1 MSSYKILNAINTA
14 AASAFNSD
22 GKTKA
27 VKTVAR
33 FSVKAGVISVNA
45 GSKALE
51 AVAPFGVT
59 ENEYRAYC
67 DNIKALYFDA
77 VHLAHALESKNKAI
91 ESKDKAAEVDAK
103 AAESKIRDIF
113 YQDALALVHSMTDAT
128 FKVVP
133 DVFETGAEVR
143 DFEERCVAVLQKF
156 VAGADGYDI
165 EAVKIS
171 AFAKWVEPSI
181 ATRLSGVA
189 MLSFEER
196 DRRANLKKWVSKLAR
211 LEESLKTKRA
221 EIEQAEKELAK
232 DAERVAAG
240 KMKESTY
247 TRNEGKVNNIKA
259 EAMQIETAIEGAK
272 ANIEKYKN
280 QSTQYTADEF
290 MPAAAVVVSESA
302 VA

>member
-1 MSSYKILNAINTA
+1 MSSYKILNAINAA
-14 AASAFNSD
+14 AASAFDSD

-45 GSKALE
+45 GTKALE
-51 AVAPFGVT
+51 SVAPFGVT
-59 ENEYRAYC
+59 ENEYRTYC
-67 DNIKALYFDA
+67 DNIKALYFDS
-77 VHLAHALESKNKAI
+77 VHLAHALESK
-91 ESKDKAAEVDAK
+91 DK
-103 AAESKIRDIF
+103 AAESKVRDIF

-133 DVFETGAEVR
+133 DVFETGEQVR

-211 LEESLKTKRA
+211 LEESLKTKQA
-221 EIEQAEKELAK
+221 EVEQAQKELAK

-259 EAMQIETAIEGAK
+259 EVKQIETAIEGAK
-272 ANIEKYKN
+272 TNIEKYKT

-290 MPAAAVVVSESA
+290 IPAAAVVVNESA

>member
-1 MSSYKILNAINTA
+1 M
-14 AASAFNSD
+14 
-22 GKTKA
+22 
-27 VKTVAR
+27 
-33 FSVKAGVISVNA
+33 
-45 GSKALE
+45 
-51 AVAPFGVT
+51 
-59 ENEYRAYC
+59 
-67 DNIKALYFDA
+67 
-77 VHLAHALESKNKAI
+77 
-91 ESKDKAAEVDAK
+91 ESKDKAIETKV
-103 AAESKIRDIF
+103 RDIF

-240 KMKESTY
+240 KMKEATY
-247 TRNEGKVNNIKA
+247 ARNEGKVNNIKA

-290 MPAAAVVVSESA
+290 MPTAAVVVSESA

>member
-14 AASAFNSD
+14 AASAFDSD

-45 GSKALE
+45 GTKALE
-51 AVAPFGVT
+51 SVAPFGVT

-67 DNIKALYFDA
+67 DNIKALYFDS
-77 VHLAHALESKNKAI
+77 VHLAHALESKAAAKDDKDKAEAMAI
-91 ESKDKAAEVDAK
+91 ESKV
-103 AAESKIRDIF
+103 RDIF
-113 YQDALALVHSMTDAT
+113 YQDALALVHSMTDTT

-133 DVFETGAEVR
+133 DVFETGEVR

-156 VAGADGYDI
+156 VAGADGYNI

-221 EIEQAEKELAK
+221 EVEQAEKELAK

-240 KMKESTY
+240 KMKEATY
-247 TRNEGKVNNIKA
+247 ARNEGKVNNIKA

-272 ANIEKYKN
+272 ANIEKYKA
-280 QSTQYTADEF
+280 QTTQYTADEF
-290 MPAAAVVVSESA
+290 IPAAAVVVSESA

>member
-14 AASAFNSD
+14 AASAFDSD

-45 GSKALE
+45 GTKALE
-51 AVAPFGVT
+51 SVAPFGVT
-59 ENEYRAYC
+59 ENEYRTYC
-67 DNIKALYFDA
+67 DNIKALYFDS
-77 VHLAHALESKNKAI
+77 VHLAHALESK
-91 ESKDKAAEVDAK
+91 DK
-103 AAESKIRDIF
+103 AAESKVRDIF

-133 DVFETGAEVR
+133 DVFETGEQVR

-211 LEESLKTKRA
+211 LEESLKTKQA
-221 EIEQAEKELAK
+221 EVEQAQKELAK

-259 EAMQIETAIEGAK
+259 EVKQIETAIEGAK
-272 ANIEKYKN
+272 ANIEKYKT

-290 MPAAAVVVSESA
+290 IPAAAVVVSESA

>member
-14 AASAFNSD
+14 AASAFDSD

-45 GSKALE
+45 GTKALE
-51 AVAPFGVT
+51 SVAPFGVT

-77 VHLAHALESKNKAI
+77 VHLAHALESK
-91 ESKDKAAEVDAK
+91 DK
-103 AAESKIRDIF
+103 AAESKVRDIF
-113 YQDALALVHSMTDAT
+113 YQDALALVHSMTNAT

-221 EIEQAEKELAK
+221 EVEQAEKELAK
-232 DAERVAAG
+232 DAEKVAAG
-240 KMKESTY
+240 KMKEATY

>member
-1 MSSYKILNAINTA
+1 MSIYKILNAINTA
-14 AASAFNSD
+14 AASAFDSD

-45 GSKALE
+45 GTKALE

-67 DNIKALYFDA
+67 DNIKALYFDS
-77 VHLAHALESKNKAI
+77 VHLAHALESK
-91 ESKDKAAEVDAK
+91 DK
-103 AAESKIRDIF
+103 AAESKVRDIF

-143 DFEERCVAVLQKF
+143 DFEERCVTVLQKF

-221 EIEQAEKELAK
+221 EVEQAEKELAK

-240 KMKESTY
+240 KMKEATY

-290 MPAAAVVVSESA
+290 IPAAAVASESA

>member
-14 AASAFNSD
+14 AASAFDSD

-45 GSKALE
+45 GTKALE

-67 DNIKALYFDA
+67 DNIKALYFDS
-77 VHLAHALESKNKAI
+77 VHLAHALESK
-91 ESKDKAAEVDAK
+91 DK
-103 AAESKIRDIF
+103 AAESKVRDIF

-221 EIEQAEKELAK
+221 EVEQAEKELAK

-290 MPAAAVVVSESA
+290 IPAAAVVVSESA

>member
-45 GSKALE
+45 GTKALE
-51 AVAPFGVT
+51 SAAPFGVT
-59 ENEYRAYC
+59 ENEYRTYC
-67 DNIKALYFDA
+67 DNIKALYFDS
-77 VHLAHALESKNKAI
+77 VHLAHALESK
-91 ESKDKAAEVDAK
+91 DKAAENKV
-103 AAESKIRDIF
+103 RDIF

-221 EIEQAEKELAK
+221 EVEQAEKELAK

-240 KMKESTY
+240 KMKEATY

-290 MPAAAVVVSESA
+290 IPAAAVASESA

>member
-1 MSSYKILNAINTA
+1 MSIYKILNAINTA
-14 AASAFNSD
+14 AASAFDSD

-45 GSKALE
+45 GTKALE

-67 DNIKALYFDA
+67 DNIKALYFDS
-77 VHLAHALESKNKAI
+77 VHLAHALESK
-91 ESKDKAAEVDAK
+91 DK
-103 AAESKIRDIF
+103 AAESKVRDIS

-221 EIEQAEKELAK
+221 EVEQAEKELAK

-240 KMKESTY
+240 KMKEATY

-290 MPAAAVVVSESA
+290 IPAAAVASESA

>member
-45 GSKALE
+45 GTKALE
-51 AVAPFGVT
+51 SVAPFGVT

-67 DNIKALYFDA
+67 DNIKALYFDS
-77 VHLAHALESKNKAI
+77 VHLAHALESKDKAI
-91 ESKDKAAEVDAK
+91 ESKV
-103 AAESKIRDIF
+103 RDIF

-221 EIEQAEKELAK
+221 EVEQAEKELAK

-240 KMKESTY
+240 KMKEATY
-247 TRNEGKVNNIKA
+247 ARNEGKVNNIKA

-290 MPAAAVVVSESA
+290 MPTAAVVVSESA

>member
-14 AASAFNSD
+14 AASAFDSD

-45 GSKALE
+45 GTKALE
-51 AVAPFGVT
+51 SVAPFGVT
-59 ENEYRAYC
+59 ENEYRTYC
-67 DNIKALYFDA
+67 DNIKALYFDS
-77 VHLAHALESKNKAI
+77 VHLAHALESK
-91 ESKDKAAEVDAK
+91 DK
-103 AAESKIRDIF
+103 AAESKFRDIF

-133 DVFETGAEVR
+133 DVFETGEQVR

-181 ATRLSGVA
+181 ATRLSGVS

-221 EIEQAEKELAK
+221 EVEQAEKELAK

-240 KMKESTY
+240 KMKEATY

-259 EAMQIETAIEGAK
+259 EVMQIETAIEGAK
-272 ANIEKYKN
+272 ANIEKYKT

-290 MPAAAVVVSESA
+290 IPAAAVAVSESA

>member
-14 AASAFNSD
+14 AASAFDSD

-45 GSKALE
+45 GTKALE
-51 AVAPFGVT
+51 SVAPFGVT
-59 ENEYRAYC
+59 ENEYRTYC
-67 DNIKALYFDA
+67 DNIKALYFDS
-77 VHLAHALESKNKAI
+77 VHLAHALESK
-91 ESKDKAAEVDAK
+91 DK
-103 AAESKIRDIF
+103 AAESKVRDIF

-133 DVFETGAEVR
+133 DVFETGEQVR

-211 LEESLKTKRA
+211 LEESLKTKQA
-221 EIEQAEKELAK
+221 EVEQAQKELAK

-240 KMKESTY
+240 KMKEATY

-259 EAMQIETAIEGAK
+259 EVKQIETAIEGAK
-272 ANIEKYKN
+272 TNIEKYKT

-290 MPAAAVVVSESA
+290 IPAAAVVVNESA

>member
-1 MSSYKILNAINTA
+1 MSIYKILNAINTA
-14 AASAFNSD
+14 AASAFDSD

-45 GSKALE
+45 GTKALE

-67 DNIKALYFDA
+67 DNIKALYFDS
-77 VHLAHALESKNKAI
+77 VHLAHALESK
-91 ESKDKAAEVDAK
+91 DKAAENKV
-103 AAESKIRDIF
+103 RDIF

-128 FKVVP
+128 FKVIP

-221 EIEQAEKELAK
+221 EVEQAEKELAK

-240 KMKESTY
+240 KMKEATY

-290 MPAAAVVVSESA
+290 IPAAAVASESA

>member
-1 MSSYKILNAINTA
+1 MSSYKILNAINAA
-14 AASAFNSD
+14 AASAFDSD

-45 GSKALE
+45 GTKALE
-51 AVAPFGVT
+51 SVASFGVT
-59 ENEYRAYC
+59 ENEYRTYC
-67 DNIKALYFDA
+67 DNIKALYFDS
-77 VHLAHALESKNKAI
+77 VHLAHALEN
-91 ESKDKAAEVDAK
+91 KDKAAENKV
-103 AAESKIRDIF
+103 RDIF

-133 DVFETGAEVR
+133 DVFETGEQVR

-211 LEESLKTKRA
+211 LEESLKTKQA
-221 EIEQAEKELAK
+221 EVEQAQKELAK
-232 DAERVAAG
+232 DAERVATG

-259 EAMQIETAIEGAK
+259 EVKQIETAIEGAK
-272 ANIEKYKN
+272 TNIEKYKT

-290 MPAAAVVVSESA
+290 IPAAAVVVNESA

>member
-1 MSSYKILNAINTA
+1 MSSYKILNAINVQA
-14 AASAFNSD
+14 AAAFDSD

-45 GSKALE
+45 GAKALE
-51 AVAPFGVT
+51 SVAPFGVT

-67 DNIKALYFDA
+67 DNIKALYFDS
-77 VHLAHALESKNKAI
+77 VHLAHALESK
-91 ESKDKAAEVDAK
+91 DK
-103 AAESKIRDIF
+103 AAESKVRDIF

-181 ATRLSGVA
+181 ATRLTGVA

-221 EIEQAEKELAK
+221 EVEQAEKELAK

-240 KMKESTY
+240 KMKEATY

-272 ANIEKYKN
+272 ANIEKYKT

-290 MPAAAVVVSESA
+290 IPAAAVVSESA

>member
-14 AASAFNSD
+14 AASAFDSD

-45 GSKALE
+45 GTKALE

-67 DNIKALYFDA
+67 DNIKALYFDS
-77 VHLAHALESKNKAI
+77 VHLAHALESK
-91 ESKDKAAEVDAK
+91 DK
-103 AAESKIRDIF
+103 AAESKVRDIF

-221 EIEQAEKELAK
+221 EVEQAEKELAK

-240 KMKESTY
+240 KMKEATY

-290 MPAAAVVVSESA
+290 IPAAAVASESA

>member
-1 MSSYKILNAINTA
+1 MSSYKILNAINAA
-14 AASAFNSD
+14 AASAFDSD

-45 GSKALE
+45 GTKALE
-51 AVAPFGVT
+51 SVAPFGVT
-59 ENEYRAYC
+59 ENEYRTYC
-67 DNIKALYFDA
+67 DNIKALYFDS
-77 VHLAHALESKNKAI
+77 VHLAHALESK
-91 ESKDKAAEVDAK
+91 DK
-103 AAESKIRDIF
+103 AAESKVRDIF

-221 EIEQAEKELAK
+221 EVEQAEKELAK

-247 TRNEGKVNNIKA
+247 APPLKAQKLTSKSTKPSPPSTRLMNLSLPPLSWSMNPLLHN
-259 EAMQIETAIEGAK
+259 
-272 ANIEKYKN
+272 
-280 QSTQYTADEF
+280 QYTSLCPKKQGLARRAVKVRPLM
-290 MPAAAVVVSESA
+290 MP
-302 VA
+302 

>member
-14 AASAFNSD
+14 AASAFDSD

-45 GSKALE
+45 GTKALE
-51 AVAPFGVT
+51 SVAPFGVT

-67 DNIKALYFDA
+67 DNIKALYFDS
-77 VHLAHALESKNKAI
+77 VHLAHALESK
-91 ESKDKAAEVDAK
+91 DK
-103 AAESKIRDIF
+103 AAESKVRDIF

-133 DVFETGAEVR
+133 DVFETGEQVR

-211 LEESLKTKRA
+211 LEDSLKTKRA
-221 EIEQAEKELAK
+221 EVEQAEKELAK

-240 KMKESTY
+240 KMKEATY
-247 TRNEGKVNNIKA
+247 ARNEGKVNNIKA

-272 ANIEKYKN
+272 ANIEKYKT

-290 MPAAAVVVSESA
+290 IPAAAVAVSESA

>member
-14 AASAFNSD
+14 AASAFDSD

-45 GSKALE
+45 GTKALE

-67 DNIKALYFDA
+67 DNIKALYFDS
-77 VHLAHALESKNKAI
+77 VHLAHALESK
-91 ESKDKAAEVDAK
+91 DK
-103 AAESKIRDIF
+103 AAESKVRDIS

-143 DFEERCVAVLQKF
+143 DFEERCVAILQKF

-221 EIEQAEKELAK
+221 EVEQAEKELAK

-240 KMKESTY
+240 KMKEATY

-290 MPAAAVVVSESA
+290 IPAAAVVVSESA

>member
-14 AASAFNSD
+14 AASAFDSD

-45 GSKALE
+45 GTKALE
-51 AVAPFGVT
+51 SVAPFGVT
-59 ENEYRAYC
+59 ENEYRTYC

-77 VHLAHALESKNKAI
+77 VHLAHALEN
-91 ESKDKAAEVDAK
+91 KDKAAE
-103 AAESKIRDIF
+103 SKVRDIF
-113 YQDALALVHSMTDAT
+113 YQDALALVHSMTDDT

-221 EIEQAEKELAK
+221 EVEQAEKELAK

-240 KMKESTY
+240 KMKEATY
-247 TRNEGKVNNIKA
+247 ARNEGKVNNIKA

-272 ANIEKYKN
+272 ANIEKYKA
-280 QSTQYTADEF
+280 QTTQYTADEF
-290 MPAAAVVVSESA
+290 IPAAAVVVSESA

>member
-14 AASAFNSD
+14 AASAFDSD

-45 GSKALE
+45 GTKALE

-59 ENEYRAYC
+59 KNEYRAYC
-67 DNIKALYFDA
+67 DNIKALYFDS
-77 VHLAHALESKNKAI
+77 VHLAHALESK
-91 ESKDKAAEVDAK
+91 DK
-103 AAESKIRDIF
+103 AAESKVRDIF

-221 EIEQAEKELAK
+221 EVEQAEKELAK

-240 KMKESTY
+240 KMKEATY

-290 MPAAAVVVSESA
+290 IPAAAVVVSESA

>member
-14 AASAFNSD
+14 AASAFDSD
-22 GKTKA
+22 GKSKA
-27 VKTVAR
+27 VKPVAR

-59 ENEYRAYC
+59 ENEYRTYC
-67 DNIKALYFDA
+67 DNIKALYFDS
-77 VHLAHALESKNKAI
+77 VHLAHALESK
-91 ESKDKAAEVDAK
+91 DK
-103 AAESKIRDIF
+103 AAESKVRDIF
-113 YQDALALVHSMTDAT
+113 YQDALALVHCMTDAT

-133 DVFETGAEVR
+133 DVFETGEQVR

-221 EIEQAEKELAK
+221 EVEQAEKELAK

-240 KMKESTY
+240 KMKEATY

>member
-1 MSSYKILNAINTA
+1 MSSYKILNAINAA
-14 AASAFNSD
+14 AASAFDSD

-45 GSKALE
+45 GTKALE
-51 AVAPFGVT
+51 SVAPFGVT
-59 ENEYRAYC
+59 ENEYRTYC
-67 DNIKALYFDA
+67 DNIKALYFDS
-77 VHLAHALESKNKAI
+77 VHLAHALESK
-91 ESKDKAAEVDAK
+91 DKAAENKV
-103 AAESKIRDIF
+103 RDIF

-133 DVFETGAEVR
+133 DVFETGEQVR

-211 LEESLKTKRA
+211 LEESLKTKQA
-221 EIEQAEKELAK
+221 EVEQAQKELAK

-259 EAMQIETAIEGAK
+259 EVKQIETAIEGAK
-272 ANIEKYKN
+272 TNIEKYKT

-290 MPAAAVVVSESA
+290 IPAAAVVVNESA

>member
-1 MSSYKILNAINTA
+1 MSIYKILNAINTA
-14 AASAFNSD
+14 AASAFDSD

-45 GSKALE
+45 GTKALE

-67 DNIKALYFDA
+67 DNIKALYFDS
-77 VHLAHALESKNKAI
+77 VHLAHALESK
-91 ESKDKAAEVDAK
+91 DK
-103 AAESKIRDIF
+103 AAESKVRDIF

-128 FKVVP
+128 FKVIP

-221 EIEQAEKELAK
+221 EVEQAEKELAK

-290 MPAAAVVVSESA
+290 IPAAAVASESA

>member
-1 MSSYKILNAINTA
+1 MSIYKILNAINTA
-14 AASAFNSD
+14 AASAFDSD

-45 GSKALE
+45 GTKALE

-67 DNIKALYFDA
+67 DNIKALYFDS
-77 VHLAHALESKNKAI
+77 VHLAHALESK
-91 ESKDKAAEVDAK
+91 DK
-103 AAESKIRDIF
+103 AAESKVRDIF

-221 EIEQAEKELAK
+221 EVEQAEKELAK

-240 KMKESTY
+240 KMKEATY

-290 MPAAAVVVSESA
+290 IPAAAVASESA

>member
-1 MSSYKILNAINTA
+1 MSSYKILNAINAA
-14 AASAFNSD
+14 AASAFDSD

-45 GSKALE
+45 GTKALE
-51 AVAPFGVT
+51 SVAPFGVT
-59 ENEYRAYC
+59 ENEYRTYC
-67 DNIKALYFDA
+67 DNIKALYFDS
-77 VHLAHALESKNKAI
+77 VHLAHALESK
-91 ESKDKAAEVDAK
+91 DK
-103 AAESKIRDIF
+103 AAESKVRDIF

-221 EIEQAEKELAK
+221 EVEQAEKELAK

-247 TRNEGKVNNIKA
+247 ARNEGKVNNIKA

-272 ANIEKYKN
+272 TNIEKYKT

-290 MPAAAVVVSESA
+290 IPAAAVVVNESA

>member
-14 AASAFNSD
+14 AASAFDSD

-51 AVAPFGVT
+51 SVAPFGVT
-59 ENEYRAYC
+59 ENEYRTYC

-77 VHLAHALESKNKAI
+77 VHLAHALESK
-91 ESKDKAAEVDAK
+91 DK
-103 AAESKIRDIF
+103 AAESKVRDIF

-221 EIEQAEKELAK
+221 EVEQAEKELAK

-240 KMKESTY
+240 KMKEATY
-247 TRNEGKVNNIKA
+247 ARNEGKVNNIKA

-272 ANIEKYKN
+272 ANIEKYKT

-290 MPAAAVVVSESA
+290 IPAAAAVVSESA

>member
-14 AASAFNSD
+14 AASAFDSD

-51 AVAPFGVT
+51 SVAPFGVT

-77 VHLAHALESKNKAI
+77 VHLAHALESK
-91 ESKDKAAEVDAK
+91 DK
-103 AAESKIRDIF
+103 AAESKVRDIF

-133 DVFETGAEVR
+133 DVFETGEQVR

-211 LEESLKTKRA
+211 LEESLKTKQA
-221 EIEQAEKELAK
+221 EVEQAQKELAK

-290 MPAAAVVVSESA
+290 IPAAAVVVSESA

>member
-14 AASAFNSD
+14 AASAFDSD

-51 AVAPFGVT
+51 SVAPFGVT

-77 VHLAHALESKNKAI
+77 VHLAHALESK
-91 ESKDKAAEVDAK
+91 DK
-103 AAESKIRDIF
+103 AAESKVRDIF
-113 YQDALALVHSMTDAT
+113 YQDALVLVHSMTDDT

-133 DVFETGAEVR
+133 DVFETGEQVR

-165 EAVKIS
+165 EAVKIP

-189 MLSFEER
+189 MLPFEER

-221 EIEQAEKELAK
+221 EVEQAEKELAK

-240 KMKESTY
+240 KMKEATY

-280 QSTQYTADEF
+280 QTTQYTADEF
-290 MPAAAVVVSESA
+290 IPAAAVAVSESA

>member
-1 MSSYKILNAINTA
+1 MSSYKILNAINAA
-14 AASAFNSD
+14 AASAFDSD

-45 GSKALE
+45 GTKALE
-51 AVAPFGVT
+51 SVAPFGVT
-59 ENEYRAYC
+59 ENEYRTYC
-67 DNIKALYFDA
+67 DNIKALYFDS
-77 VHLAHALESKNKAI
+77 VHLAHALESK
-91 ESKDKAAEVDAK
+91 DK
-103 AAESKIRDIF
+103 AAESKVRDIF

-221 EIEQAEKELAK
+221 EVEQAEKELAK

-272 ANIEKYKN
+272 ANIEKYKT
-280 QSTQYTADEF
+280 QTTQYTADEF
-290 MPAAAVVVSESA
+290 IPAAAVVVNESA

>member
-14 AASAFNSD
+14 AASAFDSD

-45 GSKALE
+45 GTKALE
-51 AVAPFGVT
+51 SVAPFGVT

-67 DNIKALYFDA
+67 DNIKALYFDS
-77 VHLAHALESKNKAI
+77 VHLAHALESK
-91 ESKDKAAEVDAK
+91 DK
-103 AAESKIRDIF
+103 AAESKVRDIF

-221 EIEQAEKELAK
+221 EVEQAEKELAK

-240 KMKESTY
+240 KMKEATY
-247 TRNEGKVNNIKA
+247 ARNEGKVNNIKA

-280 QSTQYTADEF
+280 QTTQYTADEF
-290 MPAAAVVVSESA
+290 MPAAAVVASESA

>member
-1 MSSYKILNAINTA
+1 MSSYKILNAINAA
-14 AASAFNSD
+14 AASAFDSD

-45 GSKALE
+45 GTKALE
-51 AVAPFGVT
+51 SVAPFGVT
-59 ENEYRAYC
+59 ENEYRTYC
-67 DNIKALYFDA
+67 DNIKALYFDS
-77 VHLAHALESKNKAI
+77 VHLAHALESK
-91 ESKDKAAEVDAK
+91 DK
-103 AAESKIRDIF
+103 AAESKVRDIF

-221 EIEQAEKELAK
+221 EVEQAEKELAK

-259 EAMQIETAIEGAK
+259 EVKQIETAIEGAK
-272 ANIEKYKN
+272 TNIEKYKT

-290 MPAAAVVVSESA
+290 IPAAAVVVSESA